1 MSIPM
6 GKIQEMKFYSQSLQE
21 ELTLLIYLPA
31 NYSPLFKYALCITN
45 DGKDYFQMGRIG
57 RVADRLLHEN
67 KMEDTIFV
75 GIPYNNVDD
84 RREKYHPNGSQ
95 QSAYIRFL
103 AHELVPFLD
112 EQFPTYGVGH
122 GRALMGDS
130 LAATVSLMTTL
141 QYPNTFGR
149 VIMHSPYV
157 DDKVLAAVEA
167 FTEAQLVHLYHVI
180 GTKEDVVRMTDGKV
194 GNFLEPNRELNKL
207 LISKKFPYF
216 YEEFEGDH
224 TWKYWQ
230 KDVWRAIEMMF
241 E

>member
-1 MSIPM
+1 
-6 GKIQEMKFYSQSLQE
+6 
-21 ELTLLIYLPA
+21 
-31 NYSPLFKYALCITN
+31 
-45 DGKDYFQMGRIG
+45 MGRIG

-67 KMEDTIFV
+67 KIEDTIFV
-75 GIPYNNVDD
+75 GIPYNDVND
-84 RREKYHPNGSQ
+84 RREKYHPNSPK

-112 EQFPTYGVGH
+112 QHFPTYGVGH

-130 LAATVSLMTTL
+130 LAATVSLMTAL
-141 QYPNTFGR
+141 QYPHTFGR

-157 DDKVLAAVEA
+157 DDKVLKAVED
-167 FTEAQLVHLYHVI
+167 FSEPQLLHLYHVI
-180 GTKEDVVRMTDGKV
+180 GTQEDVVRMTDGKV

-207 LISKKFPYF
+207 LTSKKFPYF
-216 YEEFEGDH
+216 YDEFDGDH